1 LKTLW
6 RTSLRDGIGGQGGLY
21 ASGRWH
27 TRGHPVVYCA
37 FCPPGALLEMLVH
50 AEVDPEDVPDKY
62 LLLELAHEEVLD
74 VEEVNPADLPADW
87 QLNERVTRAIGDTW
101 LRNKASAVL
110 KVPSAIMPKTWN
122 ALLNPMHTN
131 INQIQLVETVEAN
144 WDRRLFNRE

>member
-1 LKTLW
+1 M
-6 RTSLRDGIGGQGGLY
+6 
-21 ASGRWH
+21 
-27 TRGHPVVYCA
+27 VYCA